1 MQVRM
6 RSLMENKYARLEYE
20 RRFLLRETTAGLDEA
35 NSARI
40 VDHYIRRTANA
51 TSTDGMANSRHRGVQ
66 VRAKVSRS
74 VSTKWMCRTDESL
87 PNDVL

>member
-6 RSLMENKYARLEYE
+6 RSLMENKYARPEYE
-20 RRFLLRETTAGLDEA
+20 RRLLLRETTAGLDEA

-40 VDHYIRRTANA
+40 VDHYMHANA